1 MKDAIR
7 LSVTESIV
15 GVIIVALVFLAVL
28 ALTIVAE
35 NVFVFFTRDKGES
48 EYDGE

>member
-1 MKDAIR
+1 MKDVIR
-7 LSVTESIV
+7 LSLAESIV
-15 GVIIVALVFLAVL
+15 GVVIVSLAFLAIL